1 MTKFKMLDISELCNH
16 KLIYEE
22 LPEKGEYGLDGICI
36 LKEDFKPKDKT
47 LLDGVEFDFYLGK
60 TADNIVCEGQEI
72 EINEKAE
79 KLHFLGF
86 AYWGDASE
94 GMKIEYG
101 DGEEE
106 TKEIAFVDWARK
118 AEDSIEMQILKKEGE
133 IRTAEICL
141 SSGRL
146 VHPVYIHHYEGKM
159 NGNKKIRKIVLP
171 DNMFMHIFAVTLEE
185 GADSGREH
193 LNSGNAER
201 REYKTN

>member
-1 MTKFKMLDISELCNH
+1 MKNFKSLDISKLCNH

-36 LKEDFKPKDKT
+36 LKEDFKLKDKT
-47 LLDGVEFDFYLGK
+47 LLDGVKFDFYLGE
-60 TADNIVCEGQEI
+60 TADNVISEGQEI

-106 TKEIAFVDWARK
+106 TKEIAFVDWSWK
-118 AEDSIEMQILKKEGE
+118 AEDSIETQILKKEGE

-141 SSGRL
+141 SSGQL
-146 VHPVYIHHYEGKM
+146 VHPVYIHHYECKI
-159 NGNKKIRKIVLP
+159 NGDKRIRKIVLP
-171 DNMFMHIFAVTLEE
+171 DNMFMHIFAMTLEKE
-185 GADSGREH
+185 FDSDEK
-193 LNSGNAER
+193 
-201 REYKTN
+201 YKQI